1 MYYTSQNSPRSGE
14 RLRPGLG
21 RRGAFRPRAA
31 VPGLVARRAFGVG
44 RRGSFCGGCA
54 SACLLI
60 LIIAVVVAVLFW
72 KDVNAAIR
80 GIFPSW
86 PLAFVVPFLLYA
98 YYWQSPTDP
107 EGRSDQ
113 RSLRDFLMSI
123 LRANLEVPL
132 GRHAFRLYIFCHGI
146 PERCFTI
153 RGHTFP
159 ICARCT
165 GLLIGIAAGFLAPA
179 TWYLPSVLAIG
190 LALLLVAP
198 LLVDGLTQLAGLRQS
213 TNSLRILTGAI
224 GGLGVAFVAQVLRL
238 VPLG

>member
-1 MYYTSQNSPRSGE
+1 M
-14 RLRPGLG
+14 
-21 RRGAFRPRAA
+21 
-31 VPGLVARRAFGVG
+31 ARRAFGVG

-86 PLAFVVPFLLYA
+86 PLILAVPFLLYA
-98 YYWQSPTDP
+98 YYSQSPTDP
-107 EGRSDQ
+107 EGRSSP
-113 RSLRDFLMSI
+113 RSVREVLLSI
-123 LRANLEVPL
+123 LRANLEVPF
-132 GRHAFRLYIFCHGI
+132 GRHAFRLYLFCHGI

-165 GLLIGIAAGFLAPA
+165 GLVIGVAAGFIMPA
-179 TWYLPSVLAIG
+179 ASFLPSIVAIG
-190 LALLLVAP
+190 LASLLVGP
-198 LLVDGLTQLAGLRQS
+198 LLVDGLTQLAGLRHS

-224 GGLGVAFVAQVLRL
+224 GGLGLAFAAQALRL
-238 VPLG
+238 VLMG

>member
-1 MYYTSQNSPRSGE
+1 M
-14 RLRPGLG
+14 
-21 RRGAFRPRAA
+21 
-31 VPGLVARRAFGVG
+31 ARRAFGVG
-44 RRGSFCGGCA
+44 RRGSFCGGCG

-86 PLAFVVPFLLYA
+86 PLVLAVQFLLYA

-107 EGRSDQ
+107 EGRSDP
-113 RSLRDFLMSI
+113 RSVRDFLMSI
-123 LRANLEVPL
+123 LRANLEVPF
-132 GRHAFRLYIFCHGI
+132 GGHTFRLYFFCHGI

-165 GLLIGIAAGFLAPA
+165 GLLIGVAAGFFLPA
-179 TWYLPSVLAIG
+179 TGYLASTVPIG
-190 LALLLVAP
+190 MASLLVAP
-198 LLVDGLTQLAGLRQS
+198 LLADGLTQLAGLRHS
-213 TNSLRILTGAI
+213 TNALRIVTGAI
-224 GGLGVAFVAQVLRL
+224 GGLGLALVTRALRL
-238 VPLG
+238 LLTG